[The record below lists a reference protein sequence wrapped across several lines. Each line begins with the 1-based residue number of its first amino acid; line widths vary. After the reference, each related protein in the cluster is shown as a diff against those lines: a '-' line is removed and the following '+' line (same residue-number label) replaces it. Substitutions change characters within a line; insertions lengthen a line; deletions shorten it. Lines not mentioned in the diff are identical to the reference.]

1 MCYYRMDLSTKSRV
15 LMVVKVPKKLIKW
28 WEMFNYVDQQKLV
41 KILGDLTE
49 LLHVTPRPDLIEAL
63 LTFWDPSSLVF
74 RFGECE
80 MTPTL
85 AEISG
90 LLHLPYIEKDMIRAR
105 NHTGVRFL
113 QSCGLKS
120 KGIRL
125 GCLSD
130 SWVSLDFLFARFGPS
145 EGFDCFWDEFHVTKE
160 KWERKR
166 LEVFTLALL
175 GTLVFPL
182 EERRIN
188 TRLQSVV
195 MALFHKDQNDKGI
208 NQKGRFTLIPM
219 ILTEIYKALTEVKG
233 GRRFFE
239 GSNLILQLWMMEHLH
254 APSLVRPDVLDR
266 CIPNRVKAM
275 DSRLRLDK
283 FSLPVGVDAWIEFL
297 ESRTGDNILW
307 TYLWLRPKII
317 LLGC

>member
-1 MCYYRMDLSTKSRV
+1 
-15 LMVVKVPKKLIKW
+15 MVVKVPKKLIKW
-28 WEMFNYVDQQKLV
+28 WEMFNYVDQQKLI

-125 GCLSD
+125 VCLSD

-145 EGFDCFWDEFHVTKE
+145 EGFDCFWDEFHMTKE

-195 MALFHKDQNDKGI
+195 MALFHKDQNDMGV
-208 NQKGRFTLIPM
+208 NQKGRFTFI
-219 ILTEIYKALTEVKG
+219 
-233 GRRFFE
+233 
-239 GSNLILQLWMMEHLH
+239 Q
-254 APSLVRPDVLDR
+254 
-266 CIPNRVKAM
+266 
-275 DSRLRLDK
+275 
-283 FSLPVGVDAWIEFL
+283 
-297 ESRTGDNILW
+297 
-307 TYLWLRPKII
+307 
-317 LLGC
+317 

>member
-1 MCYYRMDLSTKSRV
+1 MCYYRMNLSTKSRV

-28 WEMFNYVDQQKLV
+28 WEMFNYVDQQKLI
-41 KILGDLTE
+41 KILGDLTK
-49 LLHVTPRPDLIEAL
+49 LLHVTPRPDLIEAV

-74 RFGECE
+74 RFRECE

-85 AEISG
+85 AEISR

-105 NHTGVRFL
+105 NHTSVRFL

-166 LEVFTLALL
+166 LEVFILALL

-182 EERRIN
+182 EESHIN

-195 MALFHKDQNDKGI
+195 MALFHRDQNDEGI

-219 ILTEIYKALTEVKG
+219 ILIEIYKALTEVKG

-254 APSLVRPDVLDR
+254 APSLVRPNVLDH
-266 CIPNRVKAM
+266 CIPNRVKVI

-283 FSLPVGVDAWIEFL
+283 FSLPVGVDVWIKFL
-297 ESRTGDNILW
+297 ESRTRDNVL
-307 TYLWLRPKII
+307 
-317 LLGC
+317 

>member
-28 WEMFNYVDQQKLV
+28 WDMFNYVDQQKLV

-49 LLHVTPRPDLIEAL
+49 LLHATPCPDLIEAL

-85 AEISG
+85 AEISD
-90 LLHLPYIEKDMIRAR
+90 LLHFPYIEKDMIRAR
-105 NHTGVRFL
+105 NHTSVRFL

-120 KGIRL
+120 KGIHL

-160 KWERKR
+160 KWREKR

-188 TRLQSVV
+188 TRL
-195 MALFHKDQNDKGI
+195 
-208 NQKGRFTLIPM
+208 
-219 ILTEIYKALTEVKG
+219 
-233 GRRFFE
+233 
-239 GSNLILQLWMMEHLH
+239 
-254 APSLVRPDVLDR
+254 
-266 CIPNRVKAM
+266 
-275 DSRLRLDK
+275 
-283 FSLPVGVDAWIEFL
+283 
-297 ESRTGDNILW
+297 
-307 TYLWLRPKII
+307 
-317 LLGC
+317 